1 MEQATE
7 ITSNI
12 TAEGQSSSLRTQ
24 LIEAQILDCQL
35 EGDEYGLGN
44 LISSERSASMNDY
57 NVSVSPSFLTRAYE
71 LAV

>member
-1 MEQATE
+1 MKQAAE
-7 ITSNI
+7 ITSII

-57 NVSVSPSFLTRAYE
+57 NVSVFPPFLTRAYE